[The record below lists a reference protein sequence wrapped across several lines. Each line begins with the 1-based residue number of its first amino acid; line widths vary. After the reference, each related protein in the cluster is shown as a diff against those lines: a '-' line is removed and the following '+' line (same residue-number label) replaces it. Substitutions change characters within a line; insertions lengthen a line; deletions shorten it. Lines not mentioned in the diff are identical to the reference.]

1 MELTS
6 VTFLRLDQ
14 STLGPSINTTH
25 NSDIDM
31 PPKRAS
37 RAKASSKA
45 EESPDVAM
53 TGDALDA
60 VVPDVAT
67 DADQGSLKSILE
79 KSAKRT
85 RELFAEDQERIYI
98 TPTEDQTR
106 YTHGD
111 KYSGHMNLT
120 AKTRLD

>member
-25 NSDIDM
+25 NSDTDM
-31 PPKRAS
+31 PLKRAS

-53 TGDALDA
+53 TGDAPDA

-85 RELFAEDQERIYI
+85 RELFAEDQESIYI

-111 KYSGHMNLT
+111 KYSGHMKL
-120 AKTRLD
+120 AVKTRLD